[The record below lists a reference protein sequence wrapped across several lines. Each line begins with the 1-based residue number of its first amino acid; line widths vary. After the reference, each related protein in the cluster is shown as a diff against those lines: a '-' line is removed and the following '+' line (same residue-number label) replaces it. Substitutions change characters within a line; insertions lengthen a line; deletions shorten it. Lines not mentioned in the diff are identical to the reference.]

1 MRKTVKLSVNLPSIT
16 TFDDVHV
23 TNFVATEAEKYLG
36 HAIEYYKIPLLN
48 VAFFF
53 FLSIKSIEYSKQEKS
68 LMINL
73 QLSFSF
79 ISFLA
84 SLIFRIMRFHQKNDD
99 MLRLSLRLIPN
110 INI

>member
-1 MRKTVKLSVNLPSIT
+1 MLELSVNLPSIT
-16 TFDDVHV
+16 IFDDVHV
-23 TNFVATEAEKYLG
+23 TNFAATEAEKHFG
-36 HAIEYYKIPLLN
+36 HAIKYNKIPLLN

-79 ISFLA
+79 ILFLA
-84 SLIFRIMRFHQKNDD
+84 SMIFRIMRFHQKNDD
-99 MLRLSLRLIPN
+99 TLRLSLRLIP
-110 INI
+110 IVII